1 MDTSAGGGT
10 PPSADRT
17 TGAGDV
23 FDRASGVAR
32 PNARLPRYYGGGAS
46 AAGGCETT
54 LGSNPA
60 YGRSG
65 GGGPSAKTVIRRWR
79 PVQYSCSSEMK
90 SMELPGD
97 RSGAASVV
105 YKDALYVLGGYG
117 GSGRLDDLF
126 RFDFNTRL
134 WSQVH
139 TKGETPTGRE
149 NNGAVVI
156 GNKMYLFGGYSGYNW
171 LNDFHYF
178 CFDTSTW
185 APVEVKEGS
194 PPSTRFGYVSSVH
207 GSVFFVF
214 GGYDGQTWLN
224 DMHEFDVKQATW
236 SQTQIQGYIPT
247 GRSCPSWAYHEG
259 SVYLFGG
266 YDGVHRMNDFHRFE
280 MTARKWSV
288 VATRSTGQPPSPR
301 YFHASVVHGN
311 SLYLFGGY
319 SGQERLNDLHEFR
332 FDLQTWFLVQTED
345 PPSGR
350 SSLVAQVHNNSLY
363 VFGGYNGSI
372 VLNDFHEFR
381 FDPIHVPASTMEGD
395 LRKLMTAP
403 EFADVAFL
411 VDGHRLLANKA
422 LLASRSEHFCAMFY
436 SCGLRESSVRRSRTG
451 DGCASTSGSCS
462 QPEIMEVPITD
473 VDYDTFNLLLEY
485 IYSDK
490 VSPDLN
496 TGEALALLITAEMF
510 CIDRLRAICEDLVRH
525 NVTIQNCVEILIT
538 AHHHNADGLKE
549 ICLEFL
555 LSNEEACKHY
565 SDGFKE
571 LIGEPQLMYELLVR
585 RKPSMGQLCDPSG
598 DPHRGGGGGV
608 LSVTSSSSS
617 WR

>member
-1 MDTSAGGGT
+1 MDSGAGAPPAT
-10 PPSADRT
+10 PELSNQ
-17 TGAGDV
+17 GAGDV
-23 FDRASGVAR
+23 IDRASGGDAR
-32 PNARLPRYYGGGAS
+32 QLRPPTHTMARRGLRLHVWWFD
-46 AAGGCETT
+46 AG
-54 LGSNPA
+54 
-60 YGRSG
+60 
-65 GGGPSAKTVIRRWR
+65 
-79 PVQYSCSSEMK
+79 VQC
-90 SMELPGD
+90 
-97 RSGAASVV
+97 RAASVV
-105 YKDALYVLGGYG
+105 YNDALYVLGGYG

-126 RFDFNTRL
+126 KFDFNTRL

-156 GNKMYLFGGYSGYNW
+156 KNNMYLFGGYSGYNW
-171 LNDFHYF
+171 LNDFHCF
-178 CFDTSTW
+178 NFDTSTW
-185 APVEVKEGS
+185 APVEVKAGS

-224 DMHEFDVKQATW
+224 DMHEFDVDEGTW
-236 SQTQIQGYIPT
+236 SQTHVQGYIPT

-280 MTARKWSV
+280 MSDRKWSV
-288 VATRSTGQPPSPR
+288 VATRTSGQSPSPR
-301 YFHASVVHGN
+301 YFHASVVHGD

-395 LRKLMTAP
+395 LRRLMTAP
-403 EFADVAFL
+403 EFADVVFL
-411 VDGHRLLANKA
+411 VDGRRLLANKA
-422 LLASRSEHFCAMFY
+422 LLASRSEHFCAMFF
-436 SCGLRESSVRRSRTG
+436 SCGLREAARRCQNKGRVCG
-451 DGCASTSGSCS
+451 DESTSYAVQQSPS
-462 QPEIMEVPITD
+462 DLLEVPITD

-485 IYSDK
+485 IYTDK
-490 VSPDLN
+490 VHPDLN
-496 TGEALALLITAEMF
+496 TGQALSLLITAGMF
-510 CIDRLRAICEDLVRH
+510 CIDRLRAICEDIVRH
-525 NVTIQNCVEILIT
+525 NITIQNCVEVLIT

-555 LSNEEACKHY
+555 
-565 SDGFKE
+565 
-571 LIGEPQLMYELLVR
+571 
-585 RKPSMGQLCDPSG
+585 
-598 DPHRGGGGGV
+598 
-608 LSVTSSSSS
+608 
-617 WR
+617 

>member
-1 MDTSAGGGT
+1 MDSGAGAPPAT
-10 PPSADRT
+10 PELST
-17 TGAGDV
+17 QGAGDV
-23 FDRASGVAR
+23 IDRASGVANSR
-32 PNARLPRYYGGGAS
+32 VPRYLGGGPS
-46 AAGGCETT
+46 AAGGCET
-54 LGSNPA
+54 A
-60 YGRSG
+60 
-65 GGGPSAKTVIRRWR
+65 PSANPHYGSAGAPSSRVVVRRWR
-79 PVQYSCSSEMK
+79 PVQYGCTAEK
-90 SMELPGD
+90 AMELPGD

-105 YKDALYVLGGYG
+105 YNDALYVLGGYG

-126 RFDFNTRL
+126 KFDFNTRL

-156 GNKMYLFGGYSGYNW
+156 KNNMYLFGGYSGYNW
-171 LNDFHYF
+171 LNDFHCF
-178 CFDTSTW
+178 NFDTSTW
-185 APVEVKEGS
+185 APVEVKAGS

-224 DMHEFDVKQATW
+224 DMHEFDVDEGTW
-236 SQTQIQGYIPT
+236 SQTHVQGYIPT

-280 MTARKWSV
+280 MSDRKWSV
-288 VATRSTGQPPSPR
+288 VATRTSGQPPSPR
-301 YFHASVVHGN
+301 YFHASVVHGD

-395 LRKLMTAP
+395 LRRLMTAP
-403 EFADVAFL
+403 EFADVVFL
-411 VDGHRLLANKA
+411 VDGRRLLANKA
-422 LLASRSEHFCAMFY
+422 LLASRSEHFCAMFF
-436 SCGLRESSVRRSRTG
+436 SCGLREAARRCQSKARVCG
-451 DGCASTSGSCS
+451 DESTSYAVQPPS
-462 QPEIMEVPITD
+462 QSDLLEVPITD

-485 IYSDK
+485 IYTDK
-490 VSPDLN
+490 VHPDLN
-496 TGEALALLITAEMF
+496 TGQALSLLITAGMF
-510 CIDRLRAICEDLVRH
+510 CIDRLR
-525 NVTIQNCVEILIT
+525 
-538 AHHHNADGLKE
+538 
-549 ICLEFL
+549 
-555 LSNEEACKHY
+555 
-565 SDGFKE
+565 
-571 LIGEPQLMYELLVR
+571 
-585 RKPSMGQLCDPSG
+585 
-598 DPHRGGGGGV
+598 
-608 LSVTSSSSS
+608 
-617 WR
+617 